1 MDEKL
6 QKVLARFGL
15 GSRRLMEEWIAA
27 GRVVVN
33 GQIAKLGDRVT
44 AQDKIAVDGET
55 LRIPSWVR
63 PRLRVL
69 RYHKPAGELTTRNDP
84 AGRPTVFDRLPRL
97 RGSRWIAV
105 GRLDYNTE
113 GLLLL
118 TNDGDLANA
127 LMHPRAGIE
136 REYAVRVLGEV
147 SPEQQVRLL
156 QGVVLEDGEAHF
168 VTLQEAGGEGANRW
182 YHVTLAEGRNR
193 EVRRL
198 FEAVGLTVSRLIRVR
213 YGVVEMPRLLKTG
226 YFDELPDE
234 ERDALL
240 ASVQWVNPA
249 TPPSDSVERVTAP
262 LPDARKNNSR
272 REARQTPSRGRPG
285 QGRRTVR
292 D

>member
-27 GRVVVN
+27 GRVMVN
-33 GQIAKLGDRVT
+33 GQPAKLGDRVT
-44 AQDKIAVDGET
+44 AQDKITVDGEA

-69 RYHKPAGELTTRNDP
+69 RYHKPAGELTTRSDP
-84 AGRPTVFDRLPRL
+84 EGRPTVFDRLPRL

-136 REYAVRVLGEV
+136 REYAVRVMGVV
-147 SPEQQVRLL
+147 SPEQQTSLL
-156 QGVVLEDGEAHF
+156 QGVALEDGEARF
-168 VTLQEAGGEGANRW
+168 TTVQEAGGEGLNHW

-234 ERDALL
+234 EREALL

-249 TPPSDSVERVTAP
+249 TPP
-262 LPDARKNNSR
+262 PDKAGRGTDVSEPRKNNGR
-272 REARQTPSRGRPG
+272 REARQGASHGRTG
-285 QGRRTVR
+285 QGRRVVR

>member
-1 MDEKL
+1 
-6 QKVLARFGL
+6 
-15 GSRRLMEEWIAA
+15 
-27 GRVVVN
+27 
-33 GQIAKLGDRVT
+33 
-44 AQDKIAVDGET
+44 
-55 LRIPSWVR
+55 
-63 PRLRVL
+63 
-69 RYHKPAGELTTRNDP
+69 
-84 AGRPTVFDRLPRL
+84 L

-136 REYAVRVLGEV
+136 REYAVRVMGVV
-147 SPEQQVRLL
+147 SPEQQTSLL
-156 QGVVLEDGEAHF
+156 QGVALEDGEARF
-168 VTLQEAGGEGANRW
+168 TTVQEAGGEGLNHW

-234 ERDALL
+234 EREALL

-249 TPPSDSVERVTAP
+249 TPP
-262 LPDARKNNSR
+262 PDKAGRGTDVSEPRKNNSR
-272 REARQTPSRGRPG
+272 REARQGASRGRTG
-285 QGRRTVR
+285 QGRRVVR